1 MSGNRIFAGWSR
13 LVFVVMVV
21 IIAVSVVASEQM
33 RISSVNVTGNVSISR
48 TKILSVVRARSDEV
62 FDAAA
67 AAEDA
72 RRIGQIDGVKLAYYN
87 TEIIDEQV
95 KLTFV
100 VTEKN
105 LIRSITFTGN
115 EHFSVGKLSKEIGI
129 RKGDYL
135 DEFIV
140 RNGIELITTL
150 YRKDGYAFVT
160 AAVDD
165 ESLKRGRVSCK
176 ITEGPRVKVKKVSF
190 EGNKGL
196 SEKKLRRVVKT
207 KTRKFF
213 FWPAYYNPEQ
223 LSDDV
228 DKLSAVFQKKGFLDT
243 SVESKVQFES
253 DNTRAYITFV
263 VHQGPVYNVEQIV
276 ITGNEFFTEEE
287 ITGDFRL
294 KLDDYYSSAKGDYD
308 RRKILGKY
316 MEKGFLDARVEHKR
330 SFDKPGSVTT
340 KFDIIEGDR
349 FKIGQIDITGNEAT
363 HDKVIR
369 CILDEE
375 GFHPAE
381 WFNGNIARG
390 DGTGELEKII
400 KRQAMTESAFIKA
413 VGNTPGLRD
422 AQVNIIEGQTGS
434 IMVGAGVAS
443 DSGLIGMM
451 TFDQRNFD
459 IGDWPENF
467 SEIFSGKAFKGA
479 GQRLRIS
486 AEPGTEQSR
495 FFFCFSEPYLYN
507 KPVSLDVVASS
518 FGRFQE
524 CYDEDRLKA
533 YFGFEKRYRNKW
545 RRGVSF
551 RAENVEV
558 TDIDS
563 DAPKEIKDV
572 KGNNDLFGARLYIR
586 KDTTDSRFLP
596 SRGYNFDAGYEQV
609 GGDHTYG
616 ILSATQRWYKTLYED
631 LAERR
636 TILETKL
643 HAATIAGG
651 DAPPFEKFYA
661 GGTHSI
667 RGFDYRGVS
676 TRGWTTAGT
685 RRKKDPIGS
694 DWIMLANAEIS
705 VPLDNEVFSLL
716 FFTDAGLIDSG
727 GVRASIGT
735 GLQILI
741 PQWFGPVP
749 MRFELATPLVK
760 EADDDRRVFSF
771 SVGALF

>member
-1 MSGNRIFAGWSR
+1 MSENRIFAGWSR

-21 IIAVSVVASEQM
+21 VVAVSAVASEQM
-33 RISSVNVTGNVSISR
+33 RISTVNVTGNVSISR
-48 TKILSVVRARSDEV
+48 TKILSVARARSGEV

-72 RRIGQIDGVKLAYYN
+72 RRIGQIDGVKLVYYN
-87 TEIIDEQV
+87 TEIVDKQV

-105 LIRSITFTGN
+105 LIRSLTFTGN
-115 EHFSVGKLSKEIGI
+115 ERFSIGKLTKEIGI

-150 YRKDGYAFVT
+150 YRKTGYAFVT
-160 AAVDD
+160 VAVDD
-165 ESLKRGRVSCK
+165 EALKRGRVSCQ
-176 ITEGPRVKVKKVSF
+176 ITEGPRVKVKKISF

-196 SEKKLRRVVKT
+196 SDKALRKVVKT

-213 FWPAYYNPEQ
+213 FWPAYYDPEQ
-223 LSDDV
+223 LADDV
-228 DKLSAVFQKKGFLDT
+228 TKMSTVFQKKGFLDT
-243 SVESKVQFES
+243 SVESKVQLES

-276 ITGNEFFTEEE
+276 VTGNQFFTEEE

-294 KLDDYYSSAKGDYD
+294 KLEEYYSGAKGDYD
-308 RRKILGKY
+308 RRKILRKY
-316 MEKGFLDARVEHKR
+316 LEKGFLDVKVEHTR

-340 KFDIIEGDR
+340 KFGIVEGDR
-349 FKIGQIDITGNEAT
+349 FKIGQIDITGNEST

-381 WFNGNIARG
+381 WFNGDTARG
-390 DGTGELEKII
+390 DGTGELERIMR
-400 KRQAMTESAFIKA
+400 RQAMTESAFIKA
-413 VGNTPGLRD
+413 LGSTPGVRD

-459 IGDWPENF
+459 ISAWPENF
-467 SEIFSGKAFKGA
+467 GEIFSGKAFKGA

-495 FFFCFSEPYLYN
+495 FLVSFTEPYLYN
-507 KPVSLDVVASS
+507 KPVSLNVIVSS

-524 CYDEDRLKA
+524 SYEENRLKA
-533 YFGFEKRYRNKW
+533 YVGFEKRYRNKW
-545 RRGVSF
+545 RRGISF

-572 KGNNDLFGARLYIR
+572 KGNNDLFGARIFIR

-596 SRGYNFDAGYEQV
+596 SRGYNFDAGYEQI

-636 TILETKL
+636 TILETKI

-676 TRGWTTAGT
+676 TRGWTTAGP
-685 RRKKDPIGS
+685 REKKDPIGS

-705 VPLDNEVFSLL
+705 IPLDSEVFSLL

-749 MRFELATPLVK
+749 MRFELAVPL
-760 EADDDRRVFSF
+760 ADEDEDDTRVFSF